1 MYNAWSQR
9 PPQVC
14 QLVTV
19 IEKAMHEGGFT
30 MAAGG
35 MDYQARRFVE
45 GD

>member
-1 MYNAWSQR
+1 MM
-9 PPQVC
+9 
-14 QLVTV
+14 
-19 IEKAMHEGGFT
+19 EKAMHEGGFT